1 MTERRLSS
9 ILFFAMFAL
18 PILGIVV
25 GVICGVAVKNL
36 GPVMLLFWLLFVPTV
51 IVSLRGWMKRDRVS
65 GAIFVAAIL
74 IVVLSMGSK
83 AISLWLM
90 G

>member
-1 MTERRLSS
+1 
-9 ILFFAMFAL
+9 MFAL

-25 GVICGVAVKNL
+25 GVICGVDVNDL

-51 IVSLRGWMKRDRVS
+51 IVSLRGWIKRDRVS

-74 IVVLSMGSK
+74 IVGVSVGSK
-83 AISLWLM
+83 VISTWLM
-90 G
+90 R